1 MKRILSISILI
12 ILSIV
17 GCKKYDFEEIPD
29 YHYLI
34 VSDTYIPW
42 WSGKYW
48 INFSSDYEISYDIS
62 VEPLEYCSWV
72 SDFDVRYEKI
82 YIQVDTNGTDKDRE
96 CIFVAYSNKYST
108 TDTFKLLQQKGVELS
123 GSISTGGSS
132 SVSHQCAA
140 RTKKGKRC
148 KRRASK
154 GSIYC
159 WQHGG

>member
-1 MKRILSISILI
+1 MKRVLSISILI

-48 INFSSDYEISYDIS
+48 INFSSDYEISYD
-62 VEPLEYCSWV
+62 
-72 SDFDVRYEKI
+72 
-82 YIQVDTNGTDKDRE
+82 
-96 CIFVAYSNKYST
+96 YSNKYST